1 MVTKSSSPCYR
12 PCEHLVD
19 YKSKHS
25 TRGFRALQR
34 CIVVLPPG
42 RPSVRTLSCD
52 EDPVP
57 RCASCAKSHGRLYA
71 CLICSTISCYS
82 SSSSHARSH
91 ALELPGHELAIDLDR
106 AELFCC
112 ICNDQV
118 YDADFDWVVV
128 CAQSGKKH
136 SVVSS
141 GSGNAGGGG
150 DGCGGDSGNGASLL
164 AKHTSFSNGRTS
176 GNAGG
181 GGGDRIDGGKSAS
194 SLAKCTSFSNGRTAP
209 PLNVYSRKRNRGAE
223 YKPWEPSSK
232 DPLVLERGAAPLGLR
247 GLTNM
252 GSTCF
257 MNSVLQA
264 LLHTPPLRS
273 YFLGHCHNKAA
284 CQSKVC
290 LGCDMDD
297 MFAAAFSGDRTPYSP
312 AQFLYRRVK
321 ELFSSFSFPSH
332 EKYLF
337 LFSFLNSWWQHAAN
351 LAGYEQQDAHDFF
364 ISAVEGIHANS
375 QQPELRKGNDAE
387 CRCIVHRVFSGL
399 LRSDVTCTACGFTS
413 TKNDPCVDIS
423 LDLESTALEKQIYA
437 SSSTLLGC
445 LDRFTRPERLGSNE
459 RFFCESCQSRQ
470 EAVKQMSVRKLPVV
484 LCFHVKRFEHSAKN
498 YRKVDTYVQFPLSL
512 NMACYL
518 SSSIARLRHGNRLI
532 FVEGKGELGGDN
544 DSGSTSPSSE
554 FELFA
559 VVSHSGKLDGGH
571 YVAYLRLGG
580 EWYKCDD
587 AWITRVGE
595 SVVRAT
601 QAYMLYYVQRSLSD
615 ESSTT
620 IPERFNQHQTLVLDE
635 KIGYT
640 SLLADAV
647 QA

>member
-1 MVTKSSSPCYR
+1 MATKSSSPSYR

-25 TRGFRALQR
+25 TRGFRVLQR

-42 RPSVRTLSCD
+42 RPSVRTLSCE

-71 CLICSTISCYS
+71 CLVCFTISCYS

-128 CAQSGKKH
+128 
-136 SVVSS
+136 
-141 GSGNAGGGG
+141 
-150 DGCGGDSGNGASLL
+150 
-164 AKHTSFSNGRTS
+164 
-176 GNAGG
+176 
-181 GGGDRIDGGKSAS
+181 

-273 YFLGHCHNKAA
+273 YFLGHRHNKAA

-312 AQFLYRRVK
+312 AQFLYRR
-321 ELFSSFSFPSH
+321 
-332 EKYLF
+332 YLF

-387 CRCIVHRVFSGL
+387 CRCIVHRVFFGL

-445 LDRFTRPERLGSNE
+445 LDRFTRPERLSSSE

-484 LCFHVKRFEHSAKN
+484 LSFHVKRFEHSAKN

-512 NMACYL
+512 DMACYL

-601 QAYMLYYVQRSLSD
+601 QAYMLYYVQRTLSD

-620 IPERFNQHQTLVLDE
+620 IPERFNQHPNLVLDE